1 MSIVTGRNQHGRR
14 RPGTLWWLCAAAGV
28 LVLVVAGRL
37 VLVASGLPT
46 SVPSCSWSLRV
57 SGHATSEQAGLIRC
71 YLRAL
76 ADHSTGGL
84 LAVADT
90 TSGSVR
96 ITSADFRHSADARAG
111 VATAT
116 FTPGANDDAYVVTIS
131 FADHQHEDLA
141 MELANPGSVH
151 SWRLG
156 VGTPV
161 NSGGGPSSGGPPP
174 VTP

>member
-1 MSIVTGRNQHGRR
+1 
-14 RPGTLWWLCAAAGV
+14 V
-28 LVLVVAGRL
+28 LTVAGHQI
-37 VLVASGLPT
+37 VGAIGLPT
-46 SVPSCSWSLRV
+46 STPSCSWSLRV

-76 ADHSTGGL
+76 ANHDASGL

-90 TSGSVR
+90 SSGSVR

-116 FTPGANDDAYVVTIS
+116 FTPGQNDNAYLVTIK
-131 FADHQHEDLA
+131 FADHTREDLA
-141 MELANPGSVH
+141 MGPANPATAH

-156 VGTPV
+156 LGTPV
-161 NSGGGPSSGGPPP
+161 RKSSGGPPP
-174 VTP
+174 TTP